1 MKKRIFSTLL
11 ALCMLLCLVPTGVFA
26 AGTDTGKA
34 IQLVDGGTAANIS
47 GGQNDNIY
55 FGTWDKEPIK
65 WRVLDDNTNTGE
77 SGLFL
82 LSDALLGTGWS
93 GDVYFDNSGN
103 IRNAWQS
110 STAKTWCNDFYDKSF
125 SNGEQGAVLATTK
138 SDEAF
143 TKGTGGI
150 SFDASEN
157 ILNGDKVFFLS
168 AEEAENSAYGFTD
181 DNARIANYGNS
192 AGVWWLRSPYTFP
205 NYAGY
210 AGVVFGNGPVYA
222 YVVSGVWAARPA
234 FNLNLN
240 SVLFTSA
247 AVGGKADTA
256 VDKNLTAVTGYTGSE
271 WKLTLKDSSRSFS
284 ADVNGQTSA
293 SVPAGGTVEI
303 TYTGAETGGNEYVS
317 AMLCDSN
324 DNVLYYGNIAQGS
337 AGGTASIAIPADLA
351 PGNYTLK
358 VFSEQCNGDKQT
370 DYASE
375 FQNIDLNVLLQEETP
390 NAVFTATNNNSG
402 TLSGVDT
409 SMKYSV
415 DGGTTWNDITGETME
430 ITGVTA
436 EQDVKVYKPGDGTT
450 TSDSKVQ
457 TIDITQ
463 AAQPTGIDKADC
475 TTSKQNNGQIA
486 GVDTTME
493 YKLSTG
499 SGWTTINANPLTGL
513 TDGTYEVRVK
523 ASGTVLAST
532 AVTVTI
538 GAHTCVA
545 QGDWQR
551 NGTGHWKLCACGAK
565 VEEAAH
571 SGGTATCTK
580 KAECTVCG
588 AEYGA
593 IDPANHTDLKH
604 IDAKDATVA
613 EEGNIEY
620 WYCEGCSKY
629 FSDKD
634 GTKEIAKAD
643 TVTPKLPPKITA
655 GDGAAV
661 TQGEKKEL
669 SFTSDASFADFL
681 RVELDGTT
689 LDEKNYTKREG
700 STIIT
705 LNRDFVATLSVGEH
719 TLAIVSKS
727 GTATAKFTV
736 KAKPTETATPQP
748 TVTPQPTA
756 QPQPTVQPV
765 SPIPRTGDT
774 ANPALWFALLIVSG
788 LALAAIFVLR
798 RKGNRK

>member
-1 MKKRIFSTLL
+1 MKRRIFSTLL
-11 ALCMLLCLVPTGVFA
+11 ALCMLLCLMPTGVFA
-26 AGTDTGKA
+26 AGADTGKA

-55 FGTWDKEPIK
+55 FGKWDEEPIK
-65 WRVLDDNTNTGE
+65 WRVLDNQTNTGE

-82 LSDALLGTGWS
+82 LSDALLGTGWE
-93 GDVYFDNSGN
+93 GDVHFDNSGN
-103 IRNAWQS
+103 FSNAWQS
-110 STAKTWCNDFYDKSF
+110 STAKTWCNNFYGSSF

-192 AGVWWLRSPYTFP
+192 PGVWWLRSPYTFP

-210 AGVVFGNGPVYA
+210 AGVVFGGPVYPC
-222 YVVSGVWAARPA
+222 VVSSNRAARPA

-271 WKLTLKDSSRSFS
+271 WKLTLQDSSRSFS
-284 ADVNGQTSA
+284 VTSNMA
-293 SVPAGGTVEI
+293 VTAAPGGTVEI

-324 DNVLYYGNIAQGS
+324 DNVLYYGNIAQDS

-375 FQNIDLNVLLQEETP
+375 FKNIDLNVLLQEETP
-390 NAVFTATNNNSG
+390 NAVFTATNDNSG

-493 YKLSTG
+493 YKLSTD

-613 EEGNIEY
+613 AEGNIEY
-620 WYCEGCSKY
+620 WYCEDCDKY
-629 FSDKD
+629 FSDAAAA
-634 GTKEIAKAD
+634 KEITKAD
-643 TVTPKLPPKITA
+643 TVTAKLPKT
-655 GDGAAV
+655 
-661 TQGEKKEL
+661 
-669 SFTSDASFADFL
+669 TS
-681 RVELDGTT
+681 
-689 LDEKNYTKREG
+689 
-700 STIIT
+700 
-705 LNRDFVATLSVGEH
+705 
-719 TLAIVSKS
+719 
-727 GTATAKFTV
+727 
-736 KAKPTETATPQP
+736 PQP
-748 TVTPQPTA
+748 IVEPRPTAQPQQTA

-765 SPIPRTGDT
+765 SPIPSTGDT

-788 LALAAIFVLR
+788 SALAAISVLR
-798 RKGNRK
+798 RKANRK

>member
-11 ALCMLLCLVPTGVFA
+11 ALCMLLCLMPTGVFA
-26 AGTDTGKA
+26 AGADTGKA

-55 FGTWDKEPIK
+55 FGKWDKEPIK
-65 WRVLDDNTNTGE
+65 WRVLDDKTNTGG

-82 LSDALLGTGWS
+82 LSDALLGTGWD
-93 GDVYFDNSGN
+93 GNVHFDNSGN
-103 IRNAWQS
+103 DSNAWQS
-110 STAKTWCNDFYDKSF
+110 STAKTWCNNFYGSSF

-138 SDEAF
+138 SDGAF

-192 AGVWWLRSPYTFP
+192 PGVWWLRSPYTFP

-210 AGVVFGNGPVYA
+210 AGVVFGGPVYPC
-222 YVVSGVWAARPA
+222 VVSSNRAARPA

-240 SVLFTSA
+240 SVLFASA

-284 ADVNGQTSA
+284 VTSNKTVTA
-293 SVPAGGTVEI
+293 APGGTVEI

-324 DNVLYYGNIAQGS
+324 DNVLYYGNIAQDS

-351 PGNYTLK
+351 PGNYPLK

-375 FQNIDLNVLLQEETP
+375 FKNIDLNVLLQEETP
-390 NAVFTATNNNSG
+390 NAVFTATNDNSG

-493 YKLSTG
+493 YKLSTD

-604 IDAKDATVA
+604 IDAKAATA
-613 EEGNIEY
+613 AAEGNIEY
-620 WYCEGCSKY
+620 WYCEDCNKY
-629 FSDKD
+629 FSDAAAA
-634 GTKEIAKAD
+634 KEITKAD
-643 TVTPKLPPKITA
+643 TVTAKLPK
-655 GDGAAV
+655 
-661 TQGEKKEL
+661 
-669 SFTSDASFADFL
+669 
-681 RVELDGTT
+681 
-689 LDEKNYTKREG
+689 
-700 STIIT
+700 TI
-705 LNRDFVATLSVGEH
+705 S
-719 TLAIVSKS
+719 
-727 GTATAKFTV
+727 
-736 KAKPTETATPQP
+736 PQP
-748 TVTPQPTA
+748 IVEPRPTAQPQQTA

-765 SPIPRTGDT
+765 SPIPSTGDT

-788 LALAAIFVLR
+788 SALAAIFVLR
-798 RKGNRK
+798 RKANRK

>member
-1 MKKRIFSTLL
+1 M
-11 ALCMLLCLVPTGVFA
+11 
-26 AGTDTGKA
+26 
-34 IQLVDGGTAANIS
+34 
-47 GGQNDNIY
+47 
-55 FGTWDKEPIK
+55 
-65 WRVLDDNTNTGE
+65 
-77 SGLFL
+77 
-82 LSDALLGTGWS
+82 
-93 GDVYFDNSGN
+93 
-103 IRNAWQS
+103 
-110 STAKTWCNDFYDKSF
+110 
-125 SNGEQGAVLATTK
+125 
-138 SDEAF
+138 
-143 TKGTGGI
+143 
-150 SFDASEN
+150 
-157 ILNGDKVFFLS
+157 
-168 AEEAENSAYGFTD
+168 
-181 DNARIANYGNS
+181 
-192 AGVWWLRSPYTFP
+192 
-205 NYAGY
+205 
-210 AGVVFGNGPVYA
+210 
-222 YVVSGVWAARPA
+222 
-234 FNLNLN
+234 
-240 SVLFTSA
+240 
-247 AVGGKADTA
+247 GGKADTA

-284 ADVNGQTSA
+284 VTSNKTVTA
-293 SVPAGGTVEI
+293 APGGTVEI

-375 FQNIDLNVLLQEETP
+375 FKNIDLNVLLQEETP
-390 NAVFTATNNNSG
+390 NAVFTATNDNSG

-436 EQDVKVYKPGDGTT
+436 EQDVKVYKPGNGTT

-493 YKLSTG
+493 YKLSTD

-629 FSDKD
+629 FSDAAAA
-634 GTKEIAKAD
+634 KEITKAD
-643 TVTPKLPPKITA
+643 TVTAKLPKT
-655 GDGAAV
+655 
-661 TQGEKKEL
+661 
-669 SFTSDASFADFL
+669 TS
-681 RVELDGTT
+681 
-689 LDEKNYTKREG
+689 
-700 STIIT
+700 
-705 LNRDFVATLSVGEH
+705 
-719 TLAIVSKS
+719 
-727 GTATAKFTV
+727 
-736 KAKPTETATPQP
+736 PQP
-748 TVTPQPTA
+748 IVEPRPTAQPQQTA

-765 SPIPRTGDT
+765 SPIPSTGDT

-788 LALAAIFVLR
+788 SALAAIFVLR
-798 RKGNRK
+798 RKANRK

>member
-55 FGTWDKEPIK
+55 FGTWDEEPIK
-65 WRVLDDNTNTGE
+65 WRVLDDHTNTGE

-82 LSDALLGTGWS
+82 LSDALLGTGWN
-93 GDVYFDNSGN
+93 GDVHFDNSGN
-103 IRNAWQS
+103 NSNAWQS
-110 STAKTWCNDFYDKSF
+110 STAKTWCNNFYDRRF

-181 DNARIANYGNS
+181 DNARIAYYGNS
-192 AGVWWLRSPYTFP
+192 PGVWWLRSPYTFP

-210 AGVVFGNGPVYA
+210 AGVVFGGPVYT
-222 YVVSGVWAARPA
+222 YVVSRDWAARPA

-284 ADVNGQTSA
+284 VTSNMA
-293 SVPAGGTVEI
+293 VTAAPGGTVEI

-358 VFSEQCNGDKQT
+358 VFSEQCNGDKKT

-375 FQNIDLNVLLQEETP
+375 FKNIDLNVLLQEETP
-390 NAVFTATNNNSG
+390 NAVFTATNDNSG

-493 YKLSTG
+493 YKLSTD

-604 IDAKDATVA
+604 IDAKAATA
-613 EEGNIEY
+613 AAEGNIEY
-620 WYCEGCSKY
+620 WYCEDCNKY
-629 FSDKD
+629 FSDAAAA
-634 GTKEIAKAD
+634 KEITKAD
-643 TVTPKLPPKITA
+643 TVTAKLPKT
-655 GDGAAV
+655 
-661 TQGEKKEL
+661 
-669 SFTSDASFADFL
+669 TS
-681 RVELDGTT
+681 
-689 LDEKNYTKREG
+689 
-700 STIIT
+700 
-705 LNRDFVATLSVGEH
+705 
-719 TLAIVSKS
+719 
-727 GTATAKFTV
+727 
-736 KAKPTETATPQP
+736 PQP
-748 TVTPQPTA
+748 IVEPRPTAQPQQTA

-765 SPIPRTGDT
+765 SPIPSTGDT
-774 ANPALWFALLIVSG
+774 ANPALWFALLFVSG
-788 LALAAIFVLR
+788 GAALGTTII
-798 RKGNRK
+798 RKKKQ

>member
-1 MKKRIFSTLL
+1 MKRRIFSTLL
-11 ALCMLLCLVPTGVFA
+11 ALCMLLCLMPTGVFA
-26 AGTDTGKA
+26 AGADTGKA

-55 FGTWDKEPIK
+55 FGTWNEEPIK
-65 WRVLDDNTNTGE
+65 WRVLDDKTNTGG

-82 LSDALLGTGWS
+82 LSDALLGTGWD

-103 IRNAWQS
+103 NSNAWQS
-110 STAKTWCNDFYDKSF
+110 STAKTWCNKFYGNSF

-192 AGVWWLRSPYTFP
+192 PGVWWLRSPYTFP

-210 AGVVFGNGPVYA
+210 AGVVFGGPVYPC
-222 YVVSGVWAARPA
+222 VVSSNRAARPA

-240 SVLFTSA
+240 SVLFASA

-284 ADVNGQTSA
+284 VTSNKTVTA
-293 SVPAGGTVEI
+293 APGGTVEI

-324 DNVLYYGNIAQGS
+324 DNVLYYGNIAQDS

-390 NAVFTATNNNSG
+390 NAVFTATNDNSG

-493 YKLSTG
+493 YKLSTD

-643 TVTPKLPPKITA
+643 TVTPKLPKT
-655 GDGAAV
+655 
-661 TQGEKKEL
+661 
-669 SFTSDASFADFL
+669 TS
-681 RVELDGTT
+681 
-689 LDEKNYTKREG
+689 
-700 STIIT
+700 
-705 LNRDFVATLSVGEH
+705 
-719 TLAIVSKS
+719 
-727 GTATAKFTV
+727 
-736 KAKPTETATPQP
+736 PQP
-748 TVTPQPTA
+748 IVEPRPTAQPQQTA

-765 SPIPRTGDT
+765 SPIPSTGDT
-774 ANPALWFALLIVSG
+774 ANPALWFALLFVSG
-788 LALAAIFVLR
+788 SALAAISILR
-798 RKGNRK
+798 RKANRK

>member
-1 MKKRIFSTLL
+1 MKRRIFSTLL
-11 ALCMLLCLVPTGVFA
+11 ALCMLLCLMPTGVFA
-26 AGTDTGKA
+26 AGADTGKA

-55 FGTWDKEPIK
+55 FGKWDEEPIK
-65 WRVLDDNTNTGE
+65 WRVLDDKTNTGG

-82 LSDALLGTGWS
+82 LSDALLGTGWD
-93 GDVYFDNSGN
+93 GDVHFDNSGN
-103 IRNAWQS
+103 NSNAWQS
-110 STAKTWCNDFYDKSF
+110 STAKTWCNDFYDSSF

-138 SDEAF
+138 SDGAF

-181 DNARIANYGNS
+181 DNARIAYYGNS
-192 AGVWWLRSPYTFP
+192 PGVWWLRSPYTFP

-210 AGVVFGNGPVYA
+210 AGVVFGGPVYPC
-222 YVVSGVWAARPA
+222 VVSSNRAARPA

-240 SVLFTSA
+240 SVLFASA

-284 ADVNGQTSA
+284 VTSNKTVTA
-293 SVPAGGTVEI
+293 APGGTVEI

-324 DNVLYYGNIAQGS
+324 DNVLYYGNIAQDS

-375 FQNIDLNVLLQEETP
+375 FKNIDLNVLLQEETP
-390 NAVFTATNNNSG
+390 NAVFTATNDNSG

-493 YKLSTG
+493 YKLSTD

-613 EEGNIEY
+613 AEGNIEY
-620 WYCEGCSKY
+620 WYCEDCDKY
-629 FSDKD
+629 FSDAAAA
-634 GTKEIAKAD
+634 KEITKAD
-643 TVTPKLPPKITA
+643 TVTAKLPKT
-655 GDGAAV
+655 
-661 TQGEKKEL
+661 
-669 SFTSDASFADFL
+669 TS
-681 RVELDGTT
+681 
-689 LDEKNYTKREG
+689 
-700 STIIT
+700 
-705 LNRDFVATLSVGEH
+705 
-719 TLAIVSKS
+719 
-727 GTATAKFTV
+727 
-736 KAKPTETATPQP
+736 PQP
-748 TVTPQPTA
+748 IVEPRPTAQPQQTA

-765 SPIPRTGDT
+765 SPIPSTGDT

-788 LALAAIFVLR
+788 SALAAIFVLR
-798 RKGNRK
+798 RKANRK

>member
-11 ALCMLLCLVPTGVFA
+11 ALCMLLCLMPTGVFA

-34 IQLVDGGTAANIS
+34 IQLVDSGTAANIS
-47 GGQNDNIY
+47 GGQADNIY
-55 FGTWDKEPIK
+55 FGTWDKKPIK
-65 WRVLDDNTNTGE
+65 WRVLDDHTNTRE

-82 LSDALLGTGWS
+82 LSDALLGTGWN

-103 IRNAWQS
+103 TSNAWQS
-110 STAKTWCNDFYDKSF
+110 STAKTWCNNFYDSSF

-138 SDEAF
+138 SDEALS
-143 TKGTGGI
+143 TGGM
-150 SFDASEN
+150 SFAASEN
-157 ILNGDKVFFLS
+157 ILNEDKVFFLS
-168 AEEAENSAYGFTD
+168 AAEAENSAYGFTD

-192 AGVWWLRSPYTFP
+192 PGVWWLRSPYAIFTT
-205 NYAGY
+205 Y

-370 DYASE
+370 DYASG

-629 FSDKD
+629 FSDAAA
-634 GTKEIAKAD
+634 TKEITKAD
-643 TVTPKLPPKITA
+643 TVTAKLPKT
-655 GDGAAV
+655 
-661 TQGEKKEL
+661 
-669 SFTSDASFADFL
+669 TS
-681 RVELDGTT
+681 
-689 LDEKNYTKREG
+689 
-700 STIIT
+700 
-705 LNRDFVATLSVGEH
+705 
-719 TLAIVSKS
+719 
-727 GTATAKFTV
+727 
-736 KAKPTETATPQP
+736 PQP
-748 TVTPQPTA
+748 TVEPQPKPTV
-756 QPQPTVQPV
+756 QPTVQPV
-765 SPIPRTGDT
+765 SPIPSTGDT

-788 LALAAIFVLR
+788 SALAAISILR
-798 RKGNRK
+798 RKANRK

>member
-11 ALCMLLCLVPTGVFA
+11 ALCMLLCLMPTGVFA
-26 AGTDTGKA
+26 AGADTGKA

-55 FGTWDKEPIK
+55 FGKWDEEPIK
-65 WRVLDDNTNTGE
+65 WRVLDDKTNTGG

-82 LSDALLGTGWS
+82 LSDALLGTGWD
-93 GDVYFDNSGN
+93 GDVHFDNSGN
-103 IRNAWQS
+103 NSNAWQS
-110 STAKTWCNDFYDKSF
+110 STAKTWCNDFYDSSF

-138 SDEAF
+138 SDGAF

-181 DNARIANYGNS
+181 DNARIAYYGNS
-192 AGVWWLRSPYTFP
+192 PGVWWLRSPYTFP

-210 AGVVFGNGPVYA
+210 AGVVFGGPVYPC
-222 YVVSGVWAARPA
+222 VVSSNRAARPA

-240 SVLFTSA
+240 SVLFASA

-284 ADVNGQTSA
+284 VTSNKTVTA
-293 SVPAGGTVEI
+293 APGGTVEI

-324 DNVLYYGNIAQGS
+324 DNVLYYGNIAQDS

-375 FQNIDLNVLLQEETP
+375 FKNIDLNVLLQEETP
-390 NAVFTATNNNSG
+390 NAVFTATNDNSG

-493 YKLSTG
+493 YKLSTD

-613 EEGNIEY
+613 AEGNIEY
-620 WYCEGCSKY
+620 WYCEDCDKY
-629 FSDKD
+629 FSDAAAA
-634 GTKEIAKAD
+634 KEITKAD
-643 TVTPKLPPKITA
+643 TVTAKLPKT
-655 GDGAAV
+655 
-661 TQGEKKEL
+661 
-669 SFTSDASFADFL
+669 TS
-681 RVELDGTT
+681 
-689 LDEKNYTKREG
+689 
-700 STIIT
+700 
-705 LNRDFVATLSVGEH
+705 
-719 TLAIVSKS
+719 
-727 GTATAKFTV
+727 
-736 KAKPTETATPQP
+736 PQP
-748 TVTPQPTA
+748 IVEPRPTAQPQQTA

-765 SPIPRTGDT
+765 SPIPSTGDT

-788 LALAAIFVLR
+788 SALAAIFVLR
-798 RKGNRK
+798 RKANRK

>member
-1 MKKRIFSTLL
+1 MKRRIFSTLL
-11 ALCMLLCLVPTGVFA
+11 ALCMLLCLMPTGVFA
-26 AGTDTGKA
+26 AGADTGKA

-55 FGTWDKEPIK
+55 FGKWDKEPIK
-65 WRVLDDNTNTGE
+65 WRVLDDKTNTGG

-82 LSDALLGTGWS
+82 LSDALLGTGWD
-93 GDVYFDNSGN
+93 GNVHFDNSGN
-103 IRNAWQS
+103 DSNAWQS
-110 STAKTWCNDFYDKSF
+110 STAKTWCNNFYGSSF

-138 SDEAF
+138 SDGAF

-192 AGVWWLRSPYTFP
+192 PGVWWLRSPYTFP

-210 AGVVFGNGPVYA
+210 AGVVFGGPVYPC
-222 YVVSGVWAARPA
+222 VVRSNRAARPA

-240 SVLFTSA
+240 SVLFASA

-284 ADVNGQTSA
+284 VTSNMA
-293 SVPAGGTVEI
+293 VTAAPGGTVEI

-324 DNVLYYGNIAQGS
+324 DNVLYYGNIAQDS

-375 FQNIDLNVLLQEETP
+375 FKNIDLNVLLQEETP
-390 NAVFTATNNNSG
+390 NAVFTATNDNSG

-493 YKLSTG
+493 YKLSTD

-604 IDAKDATVA
+604 IDAKAATA
-613 EEGNIEY
+613 AAEGNIEY
-620 WYCEGCSKY
+620 WYCGDCDKY
-629 FSDKD
+629 FSDAAAA
-634 GTKEIAKAD
+634 KEITKAD
-643 TVTPKLPPKITA
+643 TVTAKLPK
-655 GDGAAV
+655 
-661 TQGEKKEL
+661 
-669 SFTSDASFADFL
+669 
-681 RVELDGTT
+681 
-689 LDEKNYTKREG
+689 
-700 STIIT
+700 TI
-705 LNRDFVATLSVGEH
+705 S
-719 TLAIVSKS
+719 
-727 GTATAKFTV
+727 
-736 KAKPTETATPQP
+736 PQP
-748 TVTPQPTA
+748 IVEPRPTAQPQQTA

-765 SPIPRTGDT
+765 SPIPSTGDT

-788 LALAAIFVLR
+788 SALAAIFVLR
-798 RKGNRK
+798 RKANRK